1 MDFNDHLQYLSFH
14 PGVTLLRNL
23 QKVLVWS
30 KTQRAIAD
38 NASARLLD
46 DTLVDWAKMRQD
58 FDRDRTKPNP
68 YEEPETC
75 ELPQTFPPLSVL
87 IFIVVTMATLRRQ
100 FDKDEDRE
108 LRRGRTPPHTVTSS
122 TFIWNAIQIEEQQ
135 YVPLHTILNEN
146 HLFFLGET
154 YVRRNRRRSRPRPLQ
169 KDWPNAGNILS
180 RAFKNFGMSRESIC
194 LECRTS

>member
-1 MDFNDHLQYLSFH
+1 MGFNDHLQYLSFH

-23 QKVLVWS
+23 RKALVWS

-38 NASARLLD
+38 NASACLLD

-100 FDKDEDRE
+100 FDKDEDRK
-108 LRRGRTPPHTVTSS
+108 LRRGCTPPHTVTSS

-146 HLFFLGET
+146 HLFFF
-154 YVRRNRRRSRPRPLQ
+154 R
-169 KDWPNAGNILS
+169 
-180 RAFKNFGMSRESIC
+180 
-194 LECRTS
+194 